1 MAGYYETI
9 SQNNPYWF
17 MEDDIF
23 TAENKDRNRRIWGQ
37 ENASY
42 DALGLPL
49 GTRSFK
55 ELLNPGTLWDE
66 TTKLARADLDQAV
79 TTWLPQNW
87 DFTGK
92 AVEQSRA
99 QAELG
104 RQLASKYGGEVV
116 EKLANG
122 QPLDRVINEMA
133 DNPATQRGIKQI
145 AGELAEKAA
154 KGDFKPSAGRVAA
167 SVAKQGAGK
176 LLQTTGG
183 IVMPALEFVDD
194 TRNGINPLEAG
205 WRTISENLAGYA
217 GGALGGAAGA
227 ATGPGAIATGLL
239 GAVGGSMLMDKV
251 NDFIFGDEDKRKAE
265 YRQGEQQRKAE
276 AQALKDQRLR
286 NAYQGYLANQYLN
299 PYQYTPFQPEDV
311 IGSNRDLVDYTY

>member
-23 TAENKDRNRRIWGQ
+23 TAENKDRNRRIWGFT
-37 ENASY
+37 NASY

-49 GTRSFK
+49 GTLSFK
-55 ELLNPGTLWDE
+55 ELTNPKTLWDE
-66 TTKLARADLDQAV
+66 TTRLARADLDQAV

-87 DFTGK
+87 DFSGK
-92 AVEQSRA
+92 AVEQSRINN
-99 QAELG
+99 ELG
-104 RQLASKYGGEVV
+104 RRLAKETAESIPLGATGAGGTLVGETATKALQQKLTKEV
-116 EKLANG
+116 
-122 QPLDRVINEMA
+122 
-133 DNPATQRGIKQI
+133 
-145 AGELAEKAA
+145 AEEAA
-154 KGDFKPSAGRVAA
+154 KGAFKPGAARVAA
-167 SVAKQGAGK
+167 SVARQGAGK

-183 IVMPALEFVDD
+183 IVLPALEFVDD

-217 GGALGGAAGA
+217 GGALFGAAGA
-227 ATGPGAIATGLL
+227 PTGPGAIVTGLA

-299 PYQYTPFQPEDV
+299 PYQYTSFQPEDV